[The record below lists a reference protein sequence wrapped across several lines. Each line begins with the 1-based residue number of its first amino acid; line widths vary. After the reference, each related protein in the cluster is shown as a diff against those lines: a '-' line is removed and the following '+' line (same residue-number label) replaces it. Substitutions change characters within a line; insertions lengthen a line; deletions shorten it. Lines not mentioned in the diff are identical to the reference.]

1 MEPYIPDTLPLDNI
15 DWTAHVSLIGMANAA
30 LARYDGILQGI
41 VNPEILLSPLTT
53 REAVLSSRIE
63 GTQASLE
70 DVLQYEADS
79 NITITPEKQAD
90 IQEIINYRIA
100 MKTAVDEMQK
110 RPLCI
115 NMVRDLHRI
124 LLTSTRGRD
133 KEPGEIRR
141 IQNYIAPPGTPI
153 ERATFVPPSPLILM
167 DALSNWEAYFH
178 SEEKDILVQ
187 LSILKAQFELIHPFR
202 DGNGRI
208 GRMLV
213 PLILYRKKMISTPMF
228 YISAYLERNRDEY
241 YERLLAISRDGNWN
255 EWISFFLRAL
265 VEQAEENSQ
274 KATHVLRLYDDMK
287 HRVPEITHSKY
298 AISAIDTI
306 FSRPIFSSVYFI
318 EHSHIPKE
326 SAHRMLKQLETAG
339 IVEVLHV
346 GSGRRPTTYIFPEL
360 IAISEG
366 MEV

>member
-15 DWTAHVSLIGMANAA
+15 DWTAHVSLIGKANAA

-90 IQEIINYRIA
+90 IQEIINYRVA
-100 MKTAVDEMQK
+100 MKAAVDNLQK

-153 ERATFVPPSPLILM
+153 ELATFVPPSPLILM

-178 SEEKDILVQ
+178 SEEKDTLVQ

-213 PLILYRKKMISTPMF
+213 PLILYRKKMLSTPMF

-274 KATHVLRLYDDMK
+274 KATRVLRLYDDMK

-326 SAHRMLKQLETAG
+326 SAHRMLKQLEGAG
-339 IVEVLHV
+339 ILKVLRG
-346 GSGRRPTTYIFPEL
+346 GSGRRPNTYIFPEL

-366 MEV
+366 MDV